1 MFCAAKGRKNGESR
15 KNTALPRVC
24 WPLANVGTAL
34 WLNYI
39 FNLSAGGALQAI
51 KWQIKFS
58 SGFYFICHSGACN
71 FCIFCPAPSC
81 HLPFSRWQMC
91 FWYAFHCPTILA
103 HYRGR
108 FSALAEEICWIFHE
122 CHKFLLGKQVKSSAY
137 AGFSFAGFLF
147 LITFHCGCQRQPG
160 WQAGPT
166 HVLQL
171 SPPCLLLSPLAR
183 TRDTSAARCCFCR
196 SFKLLYNLWCLAS
209 KTPLSTH
216 TRLPT
221 HMSPTYV

>member
-71 FCIFCPAPSC
+71 FCIFFTQPPAANSLLLDGKCVFDMRFIVRRSWRIIVADFRLWP
-81 HLPFSRWQMC
+81 RK
-91 FWYAFHCPTILA
+91 YAEYFMSVIN
-103 HYRGR
+103 
-108 FSALAEEICWIFHE
+108 F
-122 CHKFLLGKQVKSSAY
+122 SSASKLSR
-137 AGFSFAGFLF
+137 ALTRAS
-147 LITFHCGCQRQPG
+147 
-160 WQAGPT
+160 
-166 HVLQL
+166 VL
-171 SPPCLLLSPLAR
+171 PA
-183 TRDTSAARCCFCR
+183 FY
-196 SFKLLYNLWCLAS
+196 F
-209 KTPLSTH
+209 
-216 TRLPT
+216 
-221 HMSPTYV
+221 